1 MGNAFVKC
9 VQCQPGTKEL
19 VPDQETRDTIEA
31 YVAAYVA
38 KKKEEETMKNMK
50 KIMKVCKRP

>member
-9 VQCQPGTKEL
+9 VQCRPESREL
-19 VPDQETRDTIEA
+19 VPDQDTRDTIEA

-38 KKKEEETMKNMK
+38 KKKEAETMKNMK
-50 KIMKVCKRP
+50 KIMKVCKR

>member
-9 VQCQPGTKEL
+9 VQCQSGSKEL

-38 KKKEEETMKNMK
+38 KKKEEETMKSGLK
-50 KIMKVCKRP
+50 